1 MIFAIWLGFALYPL
15 AWSRWGSEEIA
26 AQRKFWHFPARI
38 AARREARRVALE
50 EATFYGGAP
59 MPGYGGA
66 ASAGPMSAPRP
77 SAPACVDYDGDGYC
91 DAYYDDEPSIPD
103 ASPPECVPSPF
114 GCPGD

>member
-1 MIFAIWLGFALYPL
+1 MVAVLAAFCAAIPL
-15 AWSRWGSEEIA
+15 S
-26 AQRKFWHFPARI
+26 
-38 AARREARRVALE
+38 VAL
-50 EATFYGGAP
+50 ALP
-59 MPGYGGA
+59 
-66 ASAGPMSAPRP
+66 ASAGSMSAPRP